1 MKNNQEKVCKNWFM
15 RKSGKR
21 WVFGCALLA
30 FGAFLLDGGGVVYA
44 DEGNTNPAP
53 TQVLQA
59 DSSAVS
65 EPESGQT
72 AALTMNADKVENSV
86 AGETA
91 TTEVGSQDAAVE
103 SANQKTDKENQVT
116 ANAKETKQ
124 EEDEQPAAKEVAS
137 EKLPAA
143 ETVDK
148 QSGFNT
154 NLAEAKGDKN
164 GVWEVREQGLYS
176 DARGKGDSFFYSQS
190 QGKDFVYSTD
200 VTFLSKEGA
209 AALIFRSNNNPDDKS
224 SYAVNI
230 DGGSNNV
237 KFWRWQGGRDYQ
249 FINEKHIEPTDD
261 NKYRLKVVS
270 IGSWVSYYVNDILV
284 ASSGDYTLQRDDKGQ
299 NTYLSEGYFG
309 LLNWNSEL
317 LFQNT
322 FYTHDRNTINQ
333 DALTASNPSL
343 PHQTQAFPYQTHKQK
358 KCTHSIEC
366 VPSLQRR
373 NRGETIN

>member
-1 MKNNQEKVCKNWFM
+1 M
-15 RKSGKR
+15 
-21 WVFGCALLA
+21 
-30 FGAFLLDGGGVVYA
+30 
-44 DEGNTNPAP
+44 
-53 TQVLQA
+53 
-59 DSSAVS
+59 
-65 EPESGQT
+65 
-72 AALTMNADKVENSV
+72 
-86 AGETA
+86 
-91 TTEVGSQDAAVE
+91 
-103 SANQKTDKENQVT
+103 
-116 ANAKETKQ
+116 
-124 EEDEQPAAKEVAS
+124 
-137 EKLPAA
+137 
-143 ETVDK
+143 
-148 QSGFNT
+148 
-154 NLAEAKGDKN
+154 AEAKGDKN

-176 DARGKGDSFFYSQS
+176 DARGKGDSFLYSQS

-209 AALIFRSNNNPDDKS
+209 AALIFRSNNNPNNKS

-261 NKYRLKVVS
+261 NKYRLKVVF

-322 FYTHDRNTINQ
+322 FYKEI
-333 DALTASNPSL
+333 S
-343 PHQTQAFPYQTHKQK
+343 
-358 KCTHSIEC
+358 SI
-366 VPSLQRR
+366 VYVR
-373 NRGETIN
+373 NRRLSEELAQHLTEEGFTATSFHGGFQYCPHERYS

>member
-1 MKNNQEKVCKNWFM
+1 MKNHQEKVCKNWFM

-44 DEGNTNPAP
+44 DEAKANPAP
-53 TQVLQA
+53 AQVLQA

-72 AALTMNADKVENSV
+72 AAPTRNADKTENLV

-91 TTEVGSQDAAVE
+91 PTAATEADGQDAAVE
-103 SANQKTDKENQVT
+103 SANQKADKDNQVT

-176 DARGKGDSFFYSQS
+176 DARGKGDSFLYSQS

-249 FINEKHIEPTDD
+249 FINEK
-261 NKYRLKVVS
+261 
-270 IGSWVSYYVNDILV
+270 
-284 ASSGDYTLQRDDKGQ
+284 LQ
-299 NTYLSEGYFG
+299 
-309 LLNWNSEL
+309 
-317 LFQNT
+317 
-322 FYTHDRNTINQ
+322 
-333 DALTASNPSL
+333 
-343 PHQTQAFPYQTHKQK
+343 
-358 KCTHSIEC
+358 
-366 VPSLQRR
+366 LQRR
-373 NRGETIN
+373 KRMVRMQQ